1 MSSWI
6 LRVEGVNFAATIDD
20 TNDLSTMRGGS
31 LALLNFHEQVG
42 AALKGLAGVTK
53 AEKVF
58 SGASLCAF
66 RVEGT
71 LADFAETARRTIA
84 GVFSDPQYGWNAKGE
99 DQAVPLNYLT
109 VVVDAAETAVASVE
123 DKTIDAGID
132 KAEARNHA
140 RQFRQWTIAP
150 LPAAP
155 VHANAT
161 TEADRFEKVRPA
173 TAWIR
178 APKGHL
184 LNATAEDTSSA
195 NGSDIYHTSASVAA
209 RRNYGR
215 DARQKFYGKQLGE
228 GYAKLLFTDSVSDIA
243 EELPA
248 DYRLPVS
255 LRSKI
260 AVFYADGNKF
270 GSIRK
275 EVGAKAF
282 SDRLDILRKGLL
294 KSILDWYVAGE
305 ADEDEFGPLGDAFA
319 VYSEKRSQWALRF
332 ETLMWGGDE
341 LLFVM
346 PAWLAVPFTQG
357 FFEMTKAWEIGGVP
371 VSHAVAVAIAH
382 HKTPIRQ
389 LKAVAKRAADL
400 AKNASPDLRK
410 ASSVTFEVYESL
422 APPDTDSNFEA
433 ERLRLYGNNPA
444 IAPDDQASAL
454 ARLLAIPGDEFTG
467 AVRRFQEIQRGFPR
481 SQIYAALRAMREA
494 RGLWDKEAE
503 DAARVVIE
511 KYARFDSRAVD
522 CLHANRLPSFGL
534 GKAQPDRPLS
544 LDLAMLATFWDYFEP
559 FGELKAFPANSI
571 VGG

>member
-1 MSSWI
+1 MGSWI
-6 LRVEGVNFAATIDD
+6 LRVEGVNFGATIDD

-42 AALKGLAGVTK
+42 SALGAIAGVTK

-66 RVEGT
+66 RVEG
-71 LADFAETARRTIA
+71 AVENFPETARQTISD
-84 GVFSDPQYGWNAKGE
+84 VFADSRYGWSKSGKG
-99 DQAVPLNYLT
+99 QNVPLNYLT
-109 VVVDAAETAVASVE
+109 VVVDAAETTVASIE
-123 DKTIDAGID
+123 DKAIDADID

-140 RQFRQWTIAP
+140 HQFRQWTIAP
-150 LPAAP
+150 LPATSAADGA
-155 VHANAT
+155 V
-161 TEADRFEKVRPA
+161 TEADRYEKVRPA

-184 LNATAEDTSSA
+184 LQSTDEDSNAAGE
-195 NGSDIYHTSASVAA
+195 SDVYYTSASVAA
-209 RRNYGR
+209 RRNFGR
-215 DARQKFYGKQLGE
+215 DARQKFYGRLLGPN
-228 GYAKLLFTDSVSDIA
+228 YSKLLFTDSVSDIA

-275 EVGAKAF
+275 KVGSKAF
-282 SDRLDILRKGLL
+282 SNRLEILRKGLL

-305 ADEDEFGPLGDAFA
+305 AAKDDFGPLGEAFA
-319 VYSEKRSQWALRF
+319 VYNPKRDRWALRF

-357 FFEMTKAWEIGGVP
+357 FFEATKDWEIGGVP

-389 LKAVAKRAADL
+389 LKAVAKHAADL
-400 AKNASPDLRK
+400 AKNATPDLRK

-422 APPDTDSNFEA
+422 APPDTESNFEA
-433 ERLRLYGNNPA
+433 ERIRLYGNNPA
-444 IAPDDQASAL
+444 ILPDNQTSAL
-454 ARLLAIPGDEFTG
+454 AQLLAIPGDEFSG
-467 AVRRFQEIQRGFPR
+467 AMRRFHEIQKGFPR
-481 SQIYAALRAMREA
+481 SQIYSALRAMRNS

-503 DAARVVIE
+503 AAARAVID
-511 KYARFDSRAVD
+511 KYARFDGQAVD
-522 CLHANRLPSFGL
+522 CLHSNRLPAFGL
-534 GKAQPDRPLS
+534 DKANADRPLS
-544 LDLAMLATFWDYFEP
+544 LDLAMIATLWDYFEP
-559 FGELKAFPANSI
+559 FGDLPAFPANSI